1 MTKNSKSQ
9 GKTNEKLAL
18 FPFFFSDVLNDFQ
31 YFFLFENE
39 KISARFAR
47 VLPCFV
53 ILCIILLS
61 WTVIWKLVG
70 MFPLK
75 VLRN

>member
-1 MTKNSKSQ
+1 MKKIEKSGKNKRKKISTFS
-9 GKTNEKLAL
+9 N
-18 FPFFFSDVLNDFQ
+18 FFSDFLNDFQ
-31 YFFLFENE
+31 YSFLFENE

-47 VLPCFV
+47 ILSCFV

-61 WTVIWKLVG
+61 LTVIWKLEG